1 MSIPELK
8 NIEYST
14 YNSARAYEKPDLA
27 ESIRMYVLLR
37 ADLPYIHQSVQA
49 GHAVAKYLIEHDR
62 KAVFNI
68 NVHSRRMRPWYE
80 AYAVE
85 LASEQYEWKNGYMIY
100 LQVPA
105 EIDLIHWSKQLT
117 EWGIANSVF
126 EEPDWGTDTPVATA
140 LACIGFPGDFGNLK
154 LANMPKGILTSVFK
168 SDKLPY

>member
-1 MSIPELK
+1 MSVASE
-8 NIEYST
+8 NGYV
-14 YNSARAYEKPDLA
+14 KPDLA

-49 GHAVAKYLIEHDR
+49 VHAVAKYLIEHDR
-62 KAVFNI
+62 KAVFNLD
-68 NVHSRRMRPWYE
+68 VHGRRLRPWYE